1 METENIKKVSV
12 SAKGKPT
19 IVVGQMVE
27 YGNEMV
33 WEDST
38 RKPDVEVS
46 QSFQNRL
53 KLLVPHLL
61 IHLKYHLP
69 QIDLDY
75 INKEQALKDSK
86 LKSYVVTGIEIKGKD
101 DDEGVIIYGKV
112 LGDKDGASALKTQ
125 VIKFYNNDEYTF
137 SGNLQR
143 SVESVLEEVLALFNG
158 NFKTDPQGVLE
169 LEATNEDLED
179 EETF

>member
-19 IVVGQMVE
+19 IVVGQFKQF
-27 YGNEMV
+27 GDKDV
-33 WEDST
+33 WVVST
-38 RKPDVEVS
+38 EKIDVEVS
-46 QSFQNRL
+46 QSFQNSL

-75 INKEQALKDSK
+75 INKEQALKDAK

-101 DDEGVIIYGKV
+101 DDEGVVIYGKV

-125 VIKFYNNDEYTF
+125 KINFYNNDEYIF

-143 SVESVLEEVLALFNG
+143 SVKSVLEEVLSLFEG
-158 NFKTDPQGVLE
+158 NFKTDPQGQIE
-169 LEATNEDLED
+169 FSQEGEDV
-179 EETF
+179 EEVF